1 MACIYLIS
9 YKPMTT
15 LTLEDNVK
23 LSKTRFTNMTDL
35 YQFIIDNQIITEV

>member
-1 MACIYLIS
+1 
-9 YKPMTT
+9 MTT
-15 LTLEDNVK
+15 LTLDDNVK